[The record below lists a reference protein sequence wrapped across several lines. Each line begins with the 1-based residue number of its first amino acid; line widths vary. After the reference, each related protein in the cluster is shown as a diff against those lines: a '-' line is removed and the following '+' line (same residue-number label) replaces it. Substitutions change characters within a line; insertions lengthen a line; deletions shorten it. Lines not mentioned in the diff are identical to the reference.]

1 MNCKQIREAIDAAS
15 GHNLYSGHVASHL
28 SGCPDC
34 HRYSDEAASLLR
46 LLSAQPRVEA
56 PPDFEFR
63 LRARISNAQAAPAI
77 DPQGF
82 LQKIRP
88 WTFSWGQTVAAAAAL
103 TLVVTISTLYI
114 NSYKIEQG
122 PGGVI
127 ANRAPDTQPNRLG
140 PTPEI
145 KTTKVESFVA
155 TPGAGRP
162 MKVRLAPLQS
172 ESPTPSNAVAG
183 AVAGAVEGAVAGA
196 VAGID
201 GSAPLYSPETKRL
214 LKDRG
219 VFYGAETASIS
230 TAKPVSVALTF

>member
-15 GHNLYSGHVASHL
+15 VHNSYSGYVASHL
-28 SGCPDC
+28 RGCPDC

-63 LRARISNAQAAPAI
+63 LRARIAVAQAAPAI

-103 TLVVTISTLYI
+103 TIVVTVSTIYI
-114 NSYKIEQG
+114 NIDRNKVAQEQ
-122 PGGVI
+122 GGVI
-127 ANRAPDTQPNRLG
+127 AQGTPDSQPNRLG
-140 PTPEI
+140 PAPEI
-145 KTTKVESFVA
+145 KTPPVESVVE
-155 TPGAGRP
+155 TPVKFTPRP
-162 MKVRLAPLQS
+162 VKVRLAPFQS
-172 ESPTPSNAVAG
+172 ESPTTPNG
-183 AVAGAVEGAVAGA
+183 

-201 GSAPLYSPETKRL
+201 GPAPLYSSETKRL
-214 LKDRG
+214 LKDRS

-230 TAKPVSVALTF
+230 AKPVAVALTF

>member
-1 MNCKQIREAIDAAS
+1 MNCKKIREAIDAAS
-15 GHNLYSGHVASHL
+15 RHNSYSGHVASHL

-34 HRYSDEAASLLR
+34 HRYSDEASSLLR

-63 LRARISNAQAAPAI
+63 LRARIANAQAAPAI
-77 DPQGF
+77 DPKGF

-114 NSYKIEQG
+114 NSYIVA
-122 PGGVI
+122 PRPSGVI
-127 ANRAPDTQPNRLG
+127 ANRAPDPQPNRLG
-140 PTPEI
+140 STPEI
-145 KTTKVESFVA
+145 KTTKVESVVV
-155 TPGAGRP
+155 TPGASRTVR
-162 MKVRLAPLQS
+162 VRLAQFQS
-172 ESPTPSNAVAG
+172 ESSTPSNGVVGGVAG
-183 AVAGAVEGAVAGA
+183 TDV
-196 VAGID
+196 
-201 GSAPLYSPETKRL
+201 SAPLYSPETKRL

-230 TAKPVSVALTF
+230 TARPVSVALTF

>member
-1 MNCKQIREAIDAAS
+1 MSCKQIREAIDAAS
-15 GHNLYSGHVASHL
+15 GQNSYSGHVASHL

-63 LRARISNAQAAPAI
+63 LRARIAEAHAAPAI
-77 DPQGF
+77 DPRGF

-103 TLVVTISTLYI
+103 TLVVTVSTIYI
-114 NSYKIEQG
+114 NIDRNKVTQE

-127 ANRAPDTQPNRLG
+127 AQGTPDSQPNRLRS
-140 PTPEI
+140 TPEI
-145 KTTKVESFVA
+145 KTPPVESVVE
-155 TPGAGRP
+155 TPVKFTPRP
-162 MKVRLAPLQS
+162 VKVRLAPFQS
-172 ESPTPSNAVAG
+172 ESPIPSNG
-183 AVAGAVEGAVAGA
+183 

-230 TAKPVSVALTF
+230 AKPVAVALTF

>member
-1 MNCKQIREAIDAAS
+1 MSCKQIREAIDAAS
-15 GHNLYSGHVASHL
+15 GHNSYSGHVASHL

-63 LRARISNAQAAPAI
+63 LRARIAEAQAAPAI
-77 DPQGF
+77 DPQGL

-103 TLVVTISTLYI
+103 TLVVTVSTIYI
-114 NSYKIEQG
+114 NIDRNKVAQE

-127 ANRAPDTQPNRLG
+127 AQGTPDSQPNRLG
-140 PTPEI
+140 PAPEI
-145 KTTKVESFVA
+145 KTPRGESVVE
-155 TPGAGRP
+155 TPVKFTPRP
-162 MKVRLAPLQS
+162 MKVRLAPFQS
-172 ESPTPSNAVAG
+172 ESPIAPNGIAG
-183 AVAGAVEGAVAGA
+183 N
-196 VAGID
+196 D
-201 GSAPLYSPETKRL
+201 GSAPLYRPETKRL

-230 TAKPVSVALTF
+230 VAKPVAVALTF